1 MKKNNLP
8 IYFAVAVVLGIL
20 IGVFFGGNSNGL
32 VSFSK
37 NQSQE
42 QKIKRLINFIEQ
54 DYVDDVNT
62 EDLLDG
68 AIRQMLGKLD
78 PHSVYIPKEN
88 QQANIENMQGNFVGI
103 GVQFRMIKD
112 SIAVIQTITG
122 GPSVRAGIKAG
133 DRILMANEDT
143 LYGKNFRSGIVPKYL
158 KGKPDTE
165 VALQIYRKSKDS
177 LFSVNITR
185 GKVNIKSV
193 DLAYMLNDSVGY
205 IKLDRFARNTYREF
219 KSSLNNLI
227 DDGMTDLVID
237 LRGNGGGFIDIATR
251 IIDEFLEDDKLMVF
265 TKNNKDQV
273 ENYKATEIGSFEKG
287 GIYVLIDENSA
298 SASEIVAGAL
308 QDNDKGTIIG
318 RRSFGKGL
326 VQIEMGLGDGS
337 AVRLTTAR
345 YYTPT
350 GRSIQKPYTKNG
362 DTNYARDYQNRI
374 ANGELL
380 SKDSIKVVDSLKFK
394 TPKGKIVYGGG
405 GIIPDVFV
413 AIDTA
418 SYMSNFYFNTIND
431 FAFDYVDNNRAQ
443 LSEWTIDRFADEFD
457 KDDKIFK
464 QYINTINSDR
474 KPFFLKEIENL
485 RIVLEDVSQ
494 LNVDSSLPKL
504 KKEEILKKKKS
515 LKKYLNASIANVLFG
530 DIGFYRIMHQDDK
543 MLQKV
548 LELESKEE

>member
-88 QQANIENMQGNFVGI
+88 QQANIESMQGNFVGI

-112 SIAVIQTITG
+112 SIAVIQTIKG
-122 GPSVRAGIKAG
+122 GPSVSAGIKAG

-227 DDGMTDLVID
+227 NDGMTDLVID

-443 LSEWTIDRFADEFD
+443 LLEWTIDNFVDEFD
-457 KDDKIFK
+457 KDDTIFK

-474 KPFFLKEIENL
+474 KPFFREIENL
-485 RIVLEDVSQ
+485 RIVLEDGSQ
-494 LNVDSSLPKL
+494 LNVDSSLPTL